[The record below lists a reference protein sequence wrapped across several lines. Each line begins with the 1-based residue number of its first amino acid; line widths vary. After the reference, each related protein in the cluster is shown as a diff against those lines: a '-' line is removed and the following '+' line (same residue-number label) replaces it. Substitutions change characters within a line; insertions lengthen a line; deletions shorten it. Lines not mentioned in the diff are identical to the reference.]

1 MSINTVAFIGLGL
14 LLAVKYLIDEKMKAR
29 KARAVAV
36 EPLLEQGRAEK
47 A

>member
-1 MSINTVAFIGLGL
+1 
-14 LLAVKYLIDEKMKAR
+14 MKAR